1 MKGEKMK
8 KKYLFPALA
17 AASMVVLASCGD
29 DESSNA
35 PVTKTKTIGSL
46 EVSADDLAKCTSRAE
61 GTLFVVDE
69 EVQVCEGKKWNA
81 LACGDESVKAS
92 VKFEGDS
99 VALILCDGDSVG
111 AITSADVK
119 DCEIAKGDEAV
130 RLLCSGDTLATI
142 EISKEEDE
150 SSSSKAKSS
159 SSKAKSSAS
168 EDESSSSKA
177 KSSASEDKSSSS
189 KAKSSASE
197 DKSSSSKAKSS
208 ASEDK
213 SSSSKAKSSASEDN
227 SSSSVKSSSSEA
239 PASSAVVPTSS
250 AAAPVS
256 SSVVPVSSNTTPVSS
271 SSLERDEVWSFLDAY
286 VEWRT
291 ADKGR
296 VRTLEMD
303 NVTDALKKNKFVE
316 CVNTSASVLFIKD
329 VGKKGYLVFAAT
341 QKDGAKFFEFQVMIE
356 ATLPDKVMDQCKEPD
371 LSSSSKVPMSSMV
384 RPRSSSSMVRP
395 RSSSEM
401 EIILPSSSSRLDSM
415 IIRPRSSSGM
425 VIVLP
430 SSSSRLDSMIV
441 RASSSSRLDSLIV
454 RPISSGIIVRP

>member
-1 MKGEKMK
+1 MK

-17 AASMVVLASCGD
+17 VASMVVLASCGD

-142 EISKEEDE
+142 KISKEEDE

-168 EDESSSSKA
+168 EDE
-177 KSSASEDKSSSS
+177 
-189 KAKSSASE
+189 
-197 DKSSSSKAKSS
+197 SSSSKAKSS

-256 SSVVPVSSNTTPVSS
+256 SSVVPASSNTTPVSS

-371 LSSSSKVPMSSMV
+371 LSSSSKVPMSSVV

>member
-1 MKGEKMK
+1 MK

-197 DKSSSSKAKSS
+197 D
-208 ASEDK
+208 
-213 SSSSKAKSSASEDN
+213 N

-256 SSVVPVSSNTTPVSS
+256 SSVVPASSNTTPVSS

-415 IIRPRSSSGM
+415 I
-425 VIVLP
+425 
-430 SSSSRLDSMIV
+430 V

>member
-142 EISKEEDE
+142 KISKEEDE

-168 EDESSSSKA
+168 EDE
-177 KSSASEDKSSSS
+177 
-189 KAKSSASE
+189 
-197 DKSSSSKAKSS
+197 SSSSKAKSS

-256 SSVVPVSSNTTPVSS
+256 SSVVPASSNTTPVSS

>member
-142 EISKEEDE
+142 KISKEEDE

-168 EDESSSSKA
+168 EDE
-177 KSSASEDKSSSS
+177 SSSS

-256 SSVVPVSSNTTPVSS
+256 SSVVPASSNTTPVSS

>member
-1 MKGEKMK
+1 MK

-177 KSSASEDKSSSS
+177 KSSASEDM
-189 KAKSSASE
+189 
-197 DKSSSSKAKSS
+197 SSSSKAKSS

-256 SSVVPVSSNTTPVSS
+256 SSVVPASSNTTPVSS

-425 VIVLP
+425 VIVFP

>member
-1 MKGEKMK
+1 MK